1 MSVARVIQAIKMVF
15 NIFYYLSTMFFFLI
29 NFVWFCCTFVCALVP
44 WVLLLIAII
53 FVLSKFI
60 KLKTTYNKSVLALFG
75 DTAGEGSSAN
85 LYWPVANR
93 GAAFDSPENSA
104 SALKRVICD
113 SLTTRTDVS

>member
-29 NFVWFCCTFVCALVP
+29 NIVWFCCAFVCALVP
-44 WVLLLIAII
+44 WIMLLIAFI

-60 KLKTTYNKSVLALFG
+60 KLKTTYNKAVLALCG
-75 DTAGEGSSAN
+75 DTAAEGSSTN

-104 SALKRVICD
+104 SALKQVIFVFF
-113 SLTTRTDVS
+113 L